1 MAGYFFAVTLSYG
14 RQRLRSRQR
23 FGQEVSTIRDRRS
36 PEGDLSV
43 GGLVDLGKKKIGR
56 GEVRVLKGFLKKV
69 MPKRGVLMVNLWC
82 DVW

>member
-23 FGQEVSTIRDRRS
+23 FGQEVSTIRYKRS

-69 MPKRGVLMVNLWC
+69 MPKRGVLMVNLW
-82 DVW
+82 WNAW